1 MTEDERPD
9 GETPKKRSSAKFIVI
24 ALVVGT
30 AFLVLPE
37 YIPDVVGWVAGLF
50 G

>member
-1 MTEDERPD
+1 MTEDERPE
-9 GETPKKRSSAKFIVI
+9 GETPKRRGSGKFFVI

-37 YIPDVVGWVAGLF
+37 YIPAVVGWFAGLF